1 MAHVVGLVLSE
12 LQGLRYLIPMLL
24 GELVE
29 MVLDDLLHEVAY
41 DAFALGPYLQQQALL
56 QRSGTDAWR
65 VEGLELVEQLLNLFH
80 RHVDVVVDG
89 QFVGNVVERFA
100 QQSVAVERP
109 DEVFHDFLL
118 LRGEFQ
124 FTHLLLEFVVERCRV
139 APYHLLALGV
149 VVAVGAVRGRCGH
162 VVVSVQTL
170 QRVVES
176 FLTLLAL
183 GLLLRFV
190 AVFVVGLFVFVGHV
204 VKVVSALLEGGVVVE
219 LGVDVLLQF
228 GQWHLQQ
235 LHLQHLL
242 LREALLLYLLLRLS
256 LNEFLCHGLISNSL
270 LTERLRR

>member
-1 MAHVVGLVLSE
+1 M
-12 LQGLRYLIPMLL
+12 
-24 GELVE
+24 
-29 MVLDDLLHEVAY
+29 
-41 DAFALGPYLQQQALL
+41 
-56 QRSGTDAWR
+56 
-65 VEGLELVEQLLNLFH
+65 
-80 RHVDVVVDG
+80 VDG